1 MSEICKNCSGY
12 GVIQSEQFGNVVC
25 PECGGYGKI
34 NPQPDIIKIELPE
47 HIYLTIIEAVS
58 YAAGM
63 AKMFDDPLERIRYL
77 GALEELKRFYQTQ
90 K

>member
-1 MSEICKNCSGY
+1 MSEICEHCSGY
-12 GVIQSEQFGNVVC
+12 GVIQSEQYGNVVC
-25 PECGGYGKI
+25 PECKGYKRI

-47 HIYLTIIEAVS
+47 HVFHTVIEAVN

-77 GALEELKRFYQTQ
+77 GALEELKRFYLTQ